1 MTSTASTGTDEG
13 VRPSAPSERSA
24 PAILVFSSVAVGFV
38 MAALDATV
46 VNVAGTSIENSLHL
60 GLSSLTWVIDG
71 YMLAFASLLLL
82 AGAIGSRFGAKKVY
96 LVGLAGF
103 TAASL
108 ACALAPT
115 GGALVAARVVQGV
128 AAALFLPGSLV
139 LLVHSFPDPAKRAR
153 MVALWSGAGAAASGL
168 GPVIGGVLVG
178 LLGWRSV
185 FVINVPIGIVGLLL
199 TARLIKPVPANT
211 GDTLKV
217 PGHVLSVLALVGLA
231 FALIEGPSR
240 GWTDPG
246 VLVGAAAAV
255 VLGTAFALRE
265 VRGSAPVFPVPLF
278 RNTQFSVANTVGF
291 LLNFGLYGVLYML
304 GLFLQQEH
312 HASPMRAGFQML
324 PMMIVFVI
332 GNLTVARFV
341 TKIGTRLPM
350 LVGLSVAA
358 VLSVVLAA
366 LASQPYWLLAAV
378 VSVANL
384 GLGVTAPAM
393 TAALMDAAGREHA
406 SVGSAT
412 FNANRQIGT
421 LMGVAVTGTV
431 LASVH
436 DWATGARTTFAVAG
450 VAFAIAALLVL
461 RFARGPVAEEGAEAT
476 A

>member
-1 MTSTASTGTDEG
+1 MSATANTDSKAE
-13 VRPSAPSERSA
+13 VQPSPLSA

-46 VNVAGTSIENSLHL
+46 VNVAGASIEGSLHL
-60 GLSSLTWVIDG
+60 GLPSLTWVVDG

-82 AGAIGSRFGAKKVY
+82 AGSIGSRFGAKKVY

-115 GGALVAARVVQGV
+115 GGALVAARAVQGV

-139 LLVHSFPDPAKRAR
+139 LLVHAFPDPARRAR

-168 GPVIGGVLVG
+168 GPVIGGLLVG
-178 LLGWRSV
+178 LWGWRSV
-185 FVINVPIGIVGLLL
+185 FVINVLIGVVGLFL

-211 GDTLKV
+211 EDTLKITQ
-217 PGHVLSVLALVGLA
+217 HVLSVLALVGLA
-231 FALIEGPSR
+231 YTLIEGPSQ
-240 GWTDPG
+240 GWTDPV
-246 VLVGAAAAV
+246 VLSGAAAAV
-255 VLGTAFALRE
+255 VLGVVFALRE
-265 VRGSAPVFPVPLF
+265 VRGPAPVFPVQLF
-278 RNTQFSVANTVGF
+278 RNSQFSVANLVGF

-341 TKIGTRLPM
+341 TKVGTRLPM
-350 LVGLSVAA
+350 LIGLTVAA
-358 VLSVVLAA
+358 VLSALLAV

-393 TAALMDAAGREHA
+393 TAALMDAAGRQHA
-406 SVGSAT
+406 SVSSAT

-421 LMGVAVTGTV
+421 LVGVAVTGTV

-436 DWATGARTTFAVAG
+436 NWDTGARTTFAVA
-450 VAFAIAALLVL
+450 ATAYAIAALLV
-461 RFARGPVAEEGAEAT
+461 ARWARRPSDEGTPAA
-476 A
+476 

>member
-1 MTSTASTGTDEG
+1 MSSTVSTDSEEE
-13 VRPSAPSERSA
+13 VRPSARSA

-46 VNVAGTSIENSLHL
+46 VNVAGASIEHSLHL
-60 GLSSLTWVIDG
+60 GVSSLTWVIDG

-82 AGAIGSRFGAKKVY
+82 AGSIGSRFGAKKVY

-115 GGALVAARVVQGV
+115 GDALVAARAVQGV
-128 AAALFLPGSLV
+128 AASLFLPGSLV
-139 LLVHSFPDPAKRAR
+139 LLVHAFPDPGKRAR

-168 GPVIGGVLVG
+168 GPVVGGVLVG

-199 TARLIKPVPANT
+199 TARLIKHVPTNT
-211 GDTLKV
+211 GNTLKIT
-217 PGHVLSVLALVGLA
+217 GHALSVLALVGLA

-240 GWTDPG
+240 GWSDPA
-246 VLVGAAAAV
+246 VLIGAAGAV
-255 VLGTAFALRE
+255 VFGTVFVLRE
-265 VRGSAPVFPVPLF
+265 VRGPAPVFPVQLF
-278 RNTQFSVANTVGF
+278 RDSQFSVANLVGF

-304 GLFLQQEH
+304 GLFLQQQH

-341 TKIGTRLPM
+341 TKVGTRLPM

-366 LASQPYWLLAAV
+366 LTSQPYWLLAAV

-393 TAALMDAAGREHA
+393 TAALMEAAGREHA

-421 LMGVAVTGTV
+421 LVGVAVTGTV

-436 DWATGARTTFAVAG
+436 DWATAARTTFAVAG
-450 VAFAIAALLVL
+450 VAYAIAALLVL
-461 RFARGPVAEEGAEAT
+461 RWARRPADEGAA
-476 A
+476 AS